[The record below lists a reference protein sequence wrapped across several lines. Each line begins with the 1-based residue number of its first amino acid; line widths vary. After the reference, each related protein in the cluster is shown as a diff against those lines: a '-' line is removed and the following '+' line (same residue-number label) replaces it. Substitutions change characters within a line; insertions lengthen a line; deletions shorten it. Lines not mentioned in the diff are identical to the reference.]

1 MFSSPQQAASGR
13 RFQLSLRTIIRYL
26 SGMSAEPQPLAVT
39 LSDGQKVEV
48 LKRFRNRY
56 GEKLKEVENELRDIL
71 NNLAEADFIAA
82 YLGDQPEV
90 AELRAKKADVEVLE
104 RRRQHLLKI
113 IDRLD
118 KYIPNQPISPT
129 APTGNTTMLN
139 PSVKTN
145 LKRY

>member
-1 MFSSPQQAASGR
+1 
-13 RFQLSLRTIIRYL
+13 
-26 SGMSAEPQPLAVT
+26 MSAEPQPLAVT

-71 NNLAEADFIAA
+71 TNLAEADFIAA

-90 AELRAKKADVEVLE
+90 AELRAKKAEVEVLE
-104 RRRQHLLKI
+104 RRRLHLLKI

-118 KYIPNQPISPT
+118 KYIPNQPVTPT